1 MKIVITQDEEIVAFH
16 YCLGVAITQ
25 WSNVESMLR
34 NIVVACFK
42 DEELNRE
49 ALSVGFLSLEGFR
62 AKLDFANRA
71 VGRKLAGSGL
81 SADWDRLVERTKTL
95 STQRNK
101 LAHWALGK
109 YWQLPEGRRV
119 VLTPWVYPKPK
130 RRTKVPRP
138 PNGSMHIRDIDG
150 LSKEFVALA
159 ATLENFLHRAV
170 GQPEPHSKSAE
181 RSQGPQTLSSLLRQL
196 REIFSGQAGSSQ
208 GAFHA

>member
-1 MKIVITQDEEIVAFH
+1 MTQEEEIIAFH

-25 WSNVESMLR
+25 WSNVENMLR
-34 NIVVACFK
+34 NILVTCFK

-71 VGRKLAGSGL
+71 VGRKLAGTKL
-81 SADWDRLVERTKTL
+81 SEEWERLVERTRTL
-95 STQRNK
+95 SSQRNK

-119 VLTPWVYPKPK
+119 VLTPWIYPKPK

-138 PNGSMHIRDIDG
+138 PNGSMHIRDIDR
-150 LSKEFVALA
+150 LSKEFIALVVS
-159 ATLENFLHRAV
+159 LENFLHRAV
-170 GQPEPHSKSAE
+170 GQPEPHPKSAE
-181 RSQGPQTLSSLLRQL
+181 RSQNPQTLSSLLRQI
-196 REIFSGQAGSSQ
+196 REIFSGQSGASARGS
-208 GAFHA
+208 